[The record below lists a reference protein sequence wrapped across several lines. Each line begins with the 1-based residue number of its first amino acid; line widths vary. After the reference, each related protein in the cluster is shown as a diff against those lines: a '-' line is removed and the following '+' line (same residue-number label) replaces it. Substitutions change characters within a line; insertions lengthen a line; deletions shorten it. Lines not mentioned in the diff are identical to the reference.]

1 MNTSI
6 RLIPTAL
13 FAAELNAGFAELLE
27 LSAVSFI
34 GARIKAACKT
44 AGVPIAKLSNEELKE
59 LAQAAKEFILS
70 KQYGKPY
77 STLSSEQLRKAKDV
91 VKDALKRLDGSDKA
105 RQASKA
111 KPEASKADG
120 VISDMVPRDSVN
132 NAPVNV
138 APVGDGKAALSALGS
153 GTATDKRYAHML
165 ELAILTK
172 DSKDASARELS
183 QMVRDMLGAL
193 M

>member
-6 RLIPTAL
+6 RLIPSAL
-13 FAAELNAGFAELLE
+13 FAAELSAGFAELLE

-77 STLSSEQLRKAKDV
+77 TSLSSEQLRKAKDV

-120 VISDMVPRDSVN
+120 VISSAVPRDSVHN
-132 NAPVNV
+132 TPVNV
-138 APVGDGKAALSALGS
+138 APQGDGKAALAALGN

-165 ELAILTK
+165 ELAILIK